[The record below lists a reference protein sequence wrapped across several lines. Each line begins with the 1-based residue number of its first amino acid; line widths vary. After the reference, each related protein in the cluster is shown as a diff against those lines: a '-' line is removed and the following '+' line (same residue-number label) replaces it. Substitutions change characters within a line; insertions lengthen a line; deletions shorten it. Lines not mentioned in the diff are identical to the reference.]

1 MRLLFVFRLKLSVLE
16 IGRRGSAELSWL
28 MDGRRACVIFP
39 GLFSWSASWIT
50 TFSCTAGKLFL
61 PLKMYFWSI
70 PRQSFSR
77 RVSINNTK
85 AAVTHWAEQQ
95 EVGSRDFH
103 LHSQNRNL
111 IKDISPGQIDEL
123 TNARQAIGSDTECCN
138 FSFQVLINNS
148 TRVFRGQSHHPISA
162 SPGLLQSC
170 YKYCSSDL
178 FWTLWYPRITPLPR
192 SLNAHQNYNRLIRVI
207 HLTWKGKQVFQ
218 DSQMFF
224 VSLHFAR
231 LRRSPHFAIE
241 SCSLLSIL
249 FNFRSEG

>member
-1 MRLLFVFRLKLSVLE
+1 
-16 IGRRGSAELSWL
+16 

-70 PRQSFSR
+70 SRQSFSR

-85 AAVTHWAEQQ
+85 AAVTHWAEQR

-111 IKDISPGQIDEL
+111 IKDIFSGQIDEF
-123 TNARQAIGSDTECCN
+123 TNGRQVIGSDTEELLSKNPELPKCCN

-148 TRVFRGQSHHPISA
+148 TRVFRGQRHHQINA
-162 SPGLLQSC
+162 SRGLLQSC

-178 FWTLWYPRITPLPR
+178 FWTLWCPRIT
-192 SLNAHQNYNRLIRVI
+192 II
-207 HLTWKGKQVFQ
+207 T
-218 DSQMFF
+218 
-224 VSLHFAR
+224 
-231 LRRSPHFAIE
+231 E
-241 SCSLLSIL
+241 
-249 FNFRSEG
+249 